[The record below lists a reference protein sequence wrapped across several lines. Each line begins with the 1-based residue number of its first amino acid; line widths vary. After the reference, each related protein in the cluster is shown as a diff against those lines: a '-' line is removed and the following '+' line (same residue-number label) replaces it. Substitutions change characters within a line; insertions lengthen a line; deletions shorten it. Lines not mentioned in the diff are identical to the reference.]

1 MPESD
6 PAVRGPAIELIRSG
20 LDRVSSG
27 VLDVGVGSGFYGRT
41 IRGLLPQANIYGLEI
56 WPAYLTPKHL
66 EWYTG
71 VVLTDALKFDYS
83 LFKDRLSL
91 LVAADV
97 VEHFNKEDA
106 VRLVETWKRFVPWV
120 IITLP
125 IQDCPQGP
133 YQGNVAETHLHQWK
147 IDEVE
152 RDLGMK
158 LVKDCGICGLF
169 ESR

>member
-6 PAVRGPAIELIRSG
+6 PAVRGPAIELIRS
-20 LDRVSSG
+20 SSG
-27 VLDVGVGSGFYGRT
+27 RIIEGVMDIGVGSGFYGRT
-41 IRGLLPQANIYGLEI
+41 LRGMLPDTKIYGLEI

-66 EWYTG
+66 EWYTA
-71 VVLTDALKFDYS
+71 VVLADALKFDYS
-83 LFKDRLSL
+83 LFRDRLSL
-91 LVAADV
+91 LIAADV

-106 VRLVETWKRFVPWV
+106 VYLVRTWKRFVPWV
-120 IITLP
+120 VITLP
-125 IQDCPQGP
+125 IQDCPQGA
-133 YQGNVAETHLHQWK
+133 YQGNENETHLHQWK

-169 ESR
+169 QSQ